1 MRCLGVPCRADRGL
15 DLPVRHQSLQAQ
27 QILLLVALVGLD
39 EECTLRLAAVSSF
52 LHSWLVLALLVPAGG
67 FTSAS
72 GVCDCLYL
80 HALGVELL
88 GGLLL
93 SSCQATLRGK
103 ELLLCS
109 GLLHD

>member
-1 MRCLGVPCRADRGL
+1 MRRLGVPRRANRGL
-15 DLPVRHQSLQAQ
+15 DLPVRHESLQAQ

-39 EECTLRLAAVSSF
+39 EECTLRLATVSSF

-67 FTSAS
+67 FASTSR
-72 GVCDCLYL
+72 VCDCLYL

-88 GGLLL
+88 GRLLL
-93 SSCQATLRGK
+93 SSCQTALRGK
-103 ELLLCS
+103 ELLLSS